1 MNDDRLDDD
10 IAAQHKKELLWSDE
24 DQALAERAMKR
35 EEAA

>member
-1 MNDDRLDDD
+1 MDERLNDD
-10 IAAQHKKELLWSDE
+10 IAAQHKKDLLWTDE